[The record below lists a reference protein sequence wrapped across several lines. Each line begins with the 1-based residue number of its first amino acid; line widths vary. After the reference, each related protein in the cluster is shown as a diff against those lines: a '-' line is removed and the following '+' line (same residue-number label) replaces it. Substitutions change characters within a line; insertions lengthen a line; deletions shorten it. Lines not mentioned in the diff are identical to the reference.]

1 MSGVKHT
8 PGPIWSCKIGVM
20 GSADIPVGGDSPM
33 RRAVDEAFQR
43 LTGKPSDFI
52 FSGWSAELTEPELAV
67 VEGRWPSQEHIASE
81 RVRDA
86 APDLLEAL
94 QLVRMS
100 FAWQVFSDEAKAV
113 IDAAIARARGEQ
125 DGGGELLPEP
135 SGTCTTPS

>member
-94 QLVRMS
+94 AVLVTDCS
-100 FAWQVFSDEAKAV
+100 QIWSEAEFPALKQAR
-113 IDAAIARARGEQ
+113 AAIARARGEQ
-125 DGGGELLPEP
+125 DGGGE
-135 SGTCTTPS
+135 